1 MPILTDPSSLAGQFK
16 DKDFQD
22 LNKLSS
28 MDFYI
33 NTESVTRSSGVRSR
47 DTVK

>member
-1 MPILTDPSSLAGQFK
+1 VGECRYWLSDSSGFSNLAGQFK

-28 MDFYI
+28 MDFLLI
-33 NTESVTRSSGVRSR
+33 QGL
-47 DTVK
+47 